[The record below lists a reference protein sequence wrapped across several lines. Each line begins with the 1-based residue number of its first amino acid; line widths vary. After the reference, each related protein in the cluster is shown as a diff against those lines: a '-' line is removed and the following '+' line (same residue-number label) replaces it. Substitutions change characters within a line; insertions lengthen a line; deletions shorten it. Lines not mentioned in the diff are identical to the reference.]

1 MTLRATFRYQLCF
14 SKSGDVERDAQ
25 ITKNKENAMDLSVVA
40 DWFTILF
47 FLWFGLKQFIPAL
60 DKGFFPYIGGVIA
73 LAAALFTA
81 LST

>member
-1 MTLRATFRYQLCF
+1 MHARDDPSSLRKGEVAVDY
-14 SKSGDVERDAQ
+14 S
-25 ITKNKENAMDLSVVA
+25 IVA

-47 FLWFGLKQFIPAL
+47 LLWYGLKQFIPAL
-60 DKGFFPYIGGVIA
+60 GKGFFPYVGGVVA

>member
-1 MTLRATFRYQLCF
+1 
-14 SKSGDVERDAQ
+14 
-25 ITKNKENAMDLSVVA
+25 MDLSIVA

-60 DKGFFPYIGGVIA
+60 DRGSFSYIGGVVA

>member
-1 MTLRATFRYQLCF
+1 
-14 SKSGDVERDAQ
+14 
-25 ITKNKENAMDLSVVA
+25 MDLSVVA

-47 FLWFGLKQFIPAL
+47 LLWFGLKQFIPAL
-60 DKGFFPYIGGVIA
+60 DKGFLSYIGGILA

>member
-1 MTLRATFRYQLCF
+1 
-14 SKSGDVERDAQ
+14 
-25 ITKNKENAMDLSVVA
+25 MDLSVVA

-60 DKGFFPYIGGVIA
+60 GKGFLPYVGGVLA
-73 LAAALFTA
+73 LGAALFIY

>member
-1 MTLRATFRYQLCF
+1 
-14 SKSGDVERDAQ
+14 
-25 ITKNKENAMDLSVVA
+25 MDISIIA

-60 DKGFFPYIGGVIA
+60 DKGFFPYVAGVIA
-73 LAAALFTA
+73 LATAFFTA

>member
-1 MTLRATFRYQLCF
+1 
-14 SKSGDVERDAQ
+14 
-25 ITKNKENAMDLSVVA
+25 MDLSIIA

-60 DKGFFPYIGGVIA
+60 DKGFFPYVGGVIA